1 MSNSLKSALPL
12 HVPRHV
18 CPVSL
23 CHVLAPTPMS
33 LSVPLLPVTFSWVPG
48 SELLLMSHAFNLWI
62 ILFAFSLATSCWP
75 NFKAKCLSLVSTRKH
90 SHKAFMSTAKSQLRT
105 NMMHPCSPTCRH
117 ALPCLLSTFYSLP
130 NSLPFVPCFYS
141 LLTYRSFHRFFSFL
155 HACYIISMGSYLQS
169 LTVYLGIFLNKIIPF
184 LRGCLVQ
191 VIRIISFIH
200 VIYIIV
206 SEFFFFSLNLKY
218 FDQVGKPPLCIFF
231 SVFMTDTPHSDHP
244 SVIISHGARY

>member
-1 MSNSLKSALPL
+1 
-12 HVPRHV
+12 
-18 CPVSL
+18 
-23 CHVLAPTPMS
+23 
-33 LSVPLLPVTFSWVPG
+33 
-48 SELLLMSHAFNLWI
+48 
-62 ILFAFSLATSCWP
+62 
-75 NFKAKCLSLVSTRKH
+75 
-90 SHKAFMSTAKSQLRT
+90 MSTAKSQLRT